1 MRITQRAITQTSLL
15 GLNSNLAA
23 LNKLQQQLT
32 SGTTISRPSDS
43 ATGTNTSML
52 TRRNIANNDQYAR
65 NIADGTSVLDATDSA
80 LQDMLAQTL
89 TVRDLTVQAL
99 NAGAG
104 NADTRQAIASQVSGL
119 RESMLGQANQV
130 VAGRP
135 LFGGVT
141 SGPAAYV
148 DGEYVGVGGT
158 AAQKATD
165 ITRRVSD
172 NETIRVDITGA
183 EAFGDP
189 DPTNGPDLFAV
200 VDNIAEHTRADDQAG
215 LTKDL
220 ADLDEAISRMTK
232 ATADVGT
239 RAQRMEKAA
248 SVNASQA
255 LTLKTQL
262 AATED
267 VDLPKTIMN
276 MQAQQV
282 SYQAALQVT
291 AQVLQPTLLD
301 FLK

>member
-43 ATGTNTSML
+43 PTGTNTSML
-52 TRRNIANNDQYAR
+52 TRRSIADNDQQAR
-65 NIADGTSVLDATDSA
+65 NITDGTTVLEATDSA

-89 TVRDLTVQAL
+89 KVRDLTVQAL
-99 NAGAG
+99 NSGAG
-104 NADTRQAIASQVSGL
+104 NAETRQAIASQVSGL

-141 SGPAAYV
+141 SGATAYD
-148 DGEYVGVGGT
+148 DGEFVGV
-158 AAQKATD
+158 AFDEDVKATA
-165 ITRRVSD
+165 INRRVSD
-172 NETIRVDITGA
+172 NETIRVDVTGP
-183 EAFGDP
+183 EAFGSP
-189 DPTNGPDLFAV
+189 DGSNLFAV
-200 VDNIAEHTRADDQAG
+200 VQNIATHTTGDDQPA
-215 LTKDL
+215 LTEDL
-220 ADLDEAISRMTK
+220 AALDEAISRLTE

-239 RAQRMEKAA
+239 RAQRMERAGTTNSA
-248 SVNASQA
+248 RA
-255 LTLKTQL
+255 LTLSAAL

-267 VDLPKTIMN
+267 VDLPKTIMT
-276 MQAQQV
+276 MKAQEV

-301 FLK
+301 FLR